1 MPEAN
6 KSDNPED
13 VYFKQLIHISDLY
26 KSMMDKMNTSLGRL
40 TNTVILDRISK
51 DPERKEYPNTILKM
65 IRFATKDK
73 NFRIIDDFCDDY
85 RD

>member
-1 MPEAN
+1 MPEDN

-26 KSMMDKMNTSLGRL
+26 KSMMEKMKTSIGRL
-40 TNTVILDRISK
+40 SNRVILDRIST

-73 NFRIIDDFCDDY
+73 NFKITDDS
-85 RD
+85 